1 MKRFLLALSVL
12 ALVGAGAANA
22 YAAGIDAQSVILN
35 FHRATDSMHFP
46 LSTPEPVSMM
56 LIGSGLMGIGLV
68 GRSRRAG
75 SKPTR

>member
-12 ALVGAGAANA
+12 ALVGAVNT

-35 FHRATDSMHFP
+35 FHLATDSLHFP
-46 LSTPEPVSMM
+46 LPTPEPVSMM

-75 SKPTR
+75 SKPKR